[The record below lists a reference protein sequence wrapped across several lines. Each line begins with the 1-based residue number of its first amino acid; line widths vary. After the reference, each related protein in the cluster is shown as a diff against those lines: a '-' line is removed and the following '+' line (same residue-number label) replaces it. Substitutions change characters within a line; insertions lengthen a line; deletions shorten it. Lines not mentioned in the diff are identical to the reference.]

1 MDEDRIRPLSNGVNQ
16 SGVRDYNERLL
27 LTMLQRGGAMPGSNL
42 ARVAGL
48 SPQTVS
54 VILRK
59 LEKDGIL
66 ERGAPTK
73 GKVGKPSVPMRL
85 APDGVLSF
93 GLKIGRR
100 TADLVLM
107 DFLGQVRAQLTTT
120 YPYPMPNIILSFLGD
135 GLHETLATLTPDE
148 QTRICG
154 LGIAAPFELWHWND
168 KVGAPEPEFQSW
180 KDVDFFE
187 LAGTV
192 TELPVSTMNDATA
205 ACQAEHVFGR
215 GKEFRDFAYFYIG
228 AFIGGGI
235 VLNHSLFEGSFK
247 NAGAFGP
254 MRSVDAKGNPAQL
267 IDTASLYLL
276 ENEIVA
282 AGHARRSLWVQPQ
295 DWSAFSELVDVWTTQ
310 TAFELA
316 KASLST
322 CAVIDFEAIVV
333 DGAVPDAIKQTLVS
347 RIRAEIDRQDKR
359 GLITPRVEAGKVGVN
374 ARAIGAA
381 YHPIFQR
388 FLLNTNASLSA

>member
-1 MDEDRIRPLSNGVNQ
+1 MDDGLIRPLSNGVNQ

-27 LTMLQRGGAMPGSNL
+27 LTLLQRGGAIPGSDL

-59 LEKDGIL
+59 LEKDGL
-66 ERGAPTK
+66 LDRGAPTK

-85 APDGVLSF
+85 AADGVLSI

-100 TADLVLM
+100 SADIVLM
-107 DFLGQVRAQLTTT
+107 DFLGTIRTQRTTT
-120 YPYPMPNIILSFLGD
+120 YAYPMPDLILEFLRD
-135 GLHETLATLTPDE
+135 GLSDMLAPLSAAE
-148 QTRICG
+148 EARICG
-154 LGIAAPFELWHWND
+154 LGVAAPFELWHWND
-168 KVGAPEPEFQSW
+168 KVGAPETEFHLW
-180 KDVDFFE
+180 KDIGFAE
-187 LAGTV
+187 LVASV
-192 TELPVSTMNDATA
+192 TDLPVSAMNDATA

-235 VLNHSLFEGSFK
+235 VLNHSLYEGQHK

-254 MRSVDAKGNPAQL
+254 MRSIGADGRPAQL

-276 ENEIVA
+276 ENDIIA
-282 AGHARRSLWVQPQ
+282 AGLTRSAIWTQPQ
-295 DWSAFSELVDVWTTQ
+295 DWSGFAALADAWVSR
-310 TAFELA
+310 TALELA
-316 KASLST
+316 RASLST
-322 CAVIDFEAIVV
+322 CSVIDFEAIVV
-333 DGAVPDAIKQTLVS
+333 DGAVPTEIKHRLVD
-347 RIRAEIDRQDKR
+347 RIREEIELQDRR
-359 GLITPRVEAGKVGVN
+359 GLITPRVEAGEVGIN

-381 YHPIFQR
+381 FHPVFER
-388 FLLNTNASLSA
+388 FLLNTNASLLS

>member
-1 MDEDRIRPLSNGVNQ
+1 MDDGLIRPLSNGVNQ

-27 LTMLQRGGAMPGSNL
+27 LSTLQRGGAMPGSEL
-42 ARVAGL
+42 ARLAGL

-59 LEKDGIL
+59 LEKDGLL

-85 APDGVLSF
+85 APDGVLSL

-100 TADLVLM
+100 SADLVLVNIE
-107 DFLGQVRAQLTTT
+107 GVIRAQQTTT
-120 YPYPMPNIILSFLGD
+120 YAYPMPDLILTFLRD
-135 GLHETLATLTPDE
+135 GLSDMLGPLSAAEVA
-148 QTRICG
+148 RICG
-154 LGIAAPFELWHWND
+154 LGIAAPFELWHWNEQI
-168 KVGAPEPEFQSW
+168 GAPEPDFHLW
-180 KDVDFFE
+180 KSVDFSE
-187 LAGTV
+187 LAAAV
-192 TELPVSTMNDATA
+192 TDLPVSTMNDATA

-215 GKEFRDFAYFYIG
+215 GKEFSDFAYFYIG

-235 VLNHSLFEGSFK
+235 VLNHSLFEGNQK

-254 MRSVDAKGNPAQL
+254 MRSVDAAGRPAQL

-276 ENEIVA
+276 ENDLIA
-282 AGHARRSLWVQPQ
+282 AGIERKLLWQHPQ
-295 DWSAFSELVDVWTTQ
+295 DWSAFSEIAEAWVAR

-322 CAVIDFEAIVV
+322 CSVIDFEAIIV
-333 DGAVPDAIKQTLVS
+333 DGAVPVPIKTALVTQM
-347 RIRAEIDRQDKR
+347 RQEIERQDRR
-359 GLITPRVEAGKVGVN
+359 GLITPRIEAGAMGGN

-381 YHPIFQR
+381 FHPVFER
-388 FLLNTNASLSA
+388 FLLNTNARLLA

>member
-1 MDEDRIRPLSNGVNQ
+1 MDDGLIRPLSNGVNQ

-27 LTMLQRGGAMPGSNL
+27 LTLLQRGGAIPGSDL

-59 LEKDGIL
+59 LEKDGL
-66 ERGAPTK
+66 LDRGAPTK

-85 APDGVLSF
+85 AADGVLSI

-100 TADLVLM
+100 SADIVLM
-107 DFLGQVRAQLTTT
+107 DFLGTIRTQRTTT
-120 YPYPMPNIILSFLGD
+120 YAYPMPDLILEFLRD
-135 GLHETLATLTPDE
+135 GLSDMLAPLSAAE
-148 QTRICG
+148 EARICG
-154 LGIAAPFELWHWND
+154 LCVAAPFELWHWND
-168 KVGAPEPEFQSW
+168 KVGAPETEFHLW
-180 KDVDFFE
+180 KDIGFAE
-187 LAGTV
+187 LVASV
-192 TELPVSTMNDATA
+192 TDLPVSAMNDATA

-235 VLNHSLFEGSFK
+235 VLNHSLYEGQHK

-254 MRSVDAKGNPAQL
+254 MRSIGADGRPAQL

-276 ENEIVA
+276 ENDIIA
-282 AGHARRSLWVQPQ
+282 AGLTRSAIWTQPQ
-295 DWSAFSELVDVWTTQ
+295 DWSGFAALADAWVSR
-310 TAFELA
+310 TALELA
-316 KASLST
+316 RASLST
-322 CAVIDFEAIVV
+322 CSVIDFEAIVV
-333 DGAVPDAIKQTLVS
+333 DGAVPTEIKHRLVD
-347 RIRAEIDRQDKR
+347 RIREEIELQDRR
-359 GLITPRVEAGKVGVN
+359 GLITPRVEAGEVGIN

-381 YHPIFQR
+381 FHPVFER
-388 FLLNTNASLSA
+388 FLLNTNASLLS